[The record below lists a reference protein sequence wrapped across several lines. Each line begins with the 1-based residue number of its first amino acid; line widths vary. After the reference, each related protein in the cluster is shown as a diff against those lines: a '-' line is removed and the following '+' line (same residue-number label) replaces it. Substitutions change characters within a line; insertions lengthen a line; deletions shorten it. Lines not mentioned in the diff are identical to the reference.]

1 MGAVEHGITIT
12 AKYKYTKMFYKP
24 EGFGEVKHVK
34 FHFLR
39 FWSSCLQE
47 VILYKNDK
55 RQIHCAFDGKIQS
68 NTLEGSNYSQIRACN
83 ISYMLEK
90 REYENV
96 KSILDSQQ
104 CSAWN

>member
-55 RQIHCAFDGKIQS
+55 RQIHCALLMAKSRVTPLKAVTIPR
-68 NTLEGSNYSQIRACN
+68 LELAIAVTCQ
-83 ISYMLEK
+83 K
-90 REYENV
+90 RENM
-96 KSILDSQQ
+96 KM
-104 CSAWN
+104 

>member
-39 FWSSCLQE
+39 FWSSCL
-47 VILYKNDK
+47 
-55 RQIHCAFDGKIQS
+55 
-68 NTLEGSNYSQIRACN
+68 
-83 ISYMLEK
+83 
-90 REYENV
+90 
-96 KSILDSQQ
+96 
-104 CSAWN
+104 